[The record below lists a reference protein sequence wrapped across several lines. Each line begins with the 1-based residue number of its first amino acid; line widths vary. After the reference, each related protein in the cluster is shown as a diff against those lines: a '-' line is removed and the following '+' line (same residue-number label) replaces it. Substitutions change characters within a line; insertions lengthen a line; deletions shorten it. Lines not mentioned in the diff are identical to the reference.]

1 MITREPCTP
10 ENSVNPL
17 ESSCAILA
25 AEAPEKL
32 RVGMIYI
39 KHQLGGEFLALF
51 LQLPGVIPTCL
62 DCSSVISSD
71 AFIPFKV
78 ISL

>member
-1 MITREPCTP
+1 MYSR
-10 ENSVNPL
+10 NGVNPL
-17 ESSCAILA
+17 VSLWAILA

-32 RVGMIYI
+32 RVGMIHI
-39 KHQLGGEFLALF
+39 EHQLEGEFLALF
-51 LQLPGVIPTCL
+51 LWLSGATPTCL